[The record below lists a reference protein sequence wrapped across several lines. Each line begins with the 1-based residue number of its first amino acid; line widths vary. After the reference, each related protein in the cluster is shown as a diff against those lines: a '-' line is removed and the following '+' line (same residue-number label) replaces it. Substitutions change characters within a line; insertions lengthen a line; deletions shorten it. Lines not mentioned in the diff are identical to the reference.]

1 LMESVLLALAG
12 GVVGLLL
19 ATWGTDLLVAYGPA
33 DVPRL
38 RDVGVDRYVLFFTLG
53 LATLTGIVFGLAPA
67 LHASKPAPGNMLK
80 ESGRG
85 VYTGR
90 NRMRSALI
98 VSEVALSL
106 MLLAGAG
113 LCVRTFTNLNASA
126 IGVRPD
132 GVVLFA
138 IEPPRLRYTPERLAS
153 LLARVQQKVATIPGV
168 QAASFSNEPRA
179 AYVGPGNQPPERTYA
194 DLVPATAVTPG
205 RMARAPP
212 TCTSASATASPTGSG
227 PRAGWA

>member
-1 LMESVLLALAG
+1 M
-12 GVVGLLL
+12 
-19 ATWGTDLLVAYGPA
+19 AYGPA

-53 LATLTGIVFGLAPA
+53 LATLTGILFGLAPA

-113 LCVRTFTNLNASA
+113 LLINSFWRLLQTDAGFNPK
-126 IGVRPD
+126 GVLALDIPLGRDNVQNNGAACSRISTTDRANED
-132 GVVLFA
+132 GS
-138 IEPPRLRYTPERLAS
+138 RR
-153 LLARVQQKVATIPGV
+153 ARC
-168 QAASFSNEPRA
+168 FSGEQRA
-179 AYVGPGNQPPERTYA
+179 VN
-194 DLVPATAVTPG
+194 
-205 RMARAPP
+205 
-212 TCTSASATASPTGSG
+212 
-227 PRAGWA
+227 

>member
-1 LMESVLLALAG
+1 MALGASRRRIAGQLLTESVLLSLAG

-19 ATWGTDLLVAYGPA
+19 ATWGTKLLVAYGPA

-38 RDVGVDRYVLFFTLG
+38 HDVGLDRYVLFFTLG

-85 VYTGR
+85 VSHGGR

-113 LCVRTFTNLNASA
+113 LLINSFWRLLQTDAGFDPKGVLALDIPLNRETYKKPEQRSAAFQQLIARMKAFRAFAMFQWSAMFRLLISTIELSFQIEGRTPYKPGEEAS
-126 IGVRPD
+126 R
-132 GVVLFA
+132 
-138 IEPPRLRYTPERLAS
+138 
-153 LLARVQQKVATIPGV
+153 
-168 QAASFSNEPRA
+168 
-179 AYVGPGNQPPERTYA
+179 
-194 DLVPATAVTPG
+194 
-205 RMARAPP
+205 
-212 TCTSASATASPTGSG
+212 
-227 PRAGWA
+227 